1 MARREPP
8 DPGRR
13 AAEKRGRRSEFIAAV
28 FLMAKGYRL
37 LARRFRTP
45 VGEIDLVM
53 RRGRTI
59 VFVEVKQRPSEVE
72 GLEAVGARAR
82 GRIARAAEYWL
93 AGKPA
98 AAGLDHRFD
107 IVVALPNRLPRHLAG
122 AFDVEGRPW

>member
-1 MARREPP
+1 MTRREP
-8 DPGRR
+8 DENRR
-13 AAEKRGRRSEFIAAV
+13 AAEKRGRRSEIVAAA

-59 VFVEVKQRPSEVE
+59 IFVEVKQRPSEVE
-72 GLEAVGARAR
+72 GLEAVGTRSR
-82 GRIARAAEYWL
+82 RRIARAAEYWL
-93 AGKPA
+93 ARKPA
-98 AAGLDHRFD
+98 AAGLDLRFD
-107 IVVALPNRLPRHLAG
+107 VVVALPNRLPRHLMG

>member
-1 MARREPP
+1 MTRREP
-8 DPGRR
+8 DDNRR
-13 AAEKRGRRSEFIAAV
+13 AAEKRGRRSEIVAAA

-59 VFVEVKQRPSEVE
+59 VFVEVKRRSGEAE
-72 GLEAVGARAR
+72 GLEAVGPKSRR
-82 GRIARAAEYWL
+82 RIARAAEYWL

-98 AAGLDHRFD
+98 AAGLDLRFD
-107 IVVALPNRLPRHLAG
+107 IVVALPNRLPRHLMG

>member
-1 MARREPP
+1 MAPREP
-8 DPGRR
+8 DGNRR
-13 AAEKRGRRSEFIAAV
+13 AAEQRGRRSELVAAL

-45 VGEIDLVM
+45 VGEIDLIM

-59 VFVEVKQRPSEVE
+59 VFVEVKQRPSEGE
-72 GLEAVGARAR
+72 GLEAVGTKSRR
-82 GRIARAAEYWL
+82 RIARAADYWL

-98 AAGLDHRFD
+98 AAGLDRRFD
-107 IVVALPNRLPRHLAG
+107 IVVALPNRLPRHLVG